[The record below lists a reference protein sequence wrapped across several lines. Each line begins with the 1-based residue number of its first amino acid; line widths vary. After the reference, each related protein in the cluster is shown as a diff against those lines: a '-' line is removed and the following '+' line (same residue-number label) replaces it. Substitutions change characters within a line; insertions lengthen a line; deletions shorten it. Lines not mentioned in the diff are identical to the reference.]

1 MYTLG
6 NGKKLSFPTLNL
18 EFFDEYVIPKK
29 GVYGVKVKVNDKEY
43 LGMANI
49 GTHPSISELDKDLL
63 EVHLFNFNED
73 IYGLDVTCT
82 FLYYIREEKKFDSIY
97 ELINQ
102 LNSDKELIIK
112 KSGDNYVR

>member
-1 MYTLG
+1 M
-6 NGKKLSFPTLNL
+6 
-18 EFFDEYVIPKK
+18 
-29 GVYGVKVKVNDKEY
+29 NDKEY

-82 FLYYIREEKKFDSIY
+82 FLYYIREEKKFDSLD

-102 LNSDKELIIK
+102 LKLDKELIIK
-112 KSGDNYVR
+112 KSGDKYVR